1 MSKPQ
6 NPFSDTRYLP
16 PDWPAPAS
24 VKAFVTTRHGGVS
37 DGPWR
42 SLNLGLRSGDETDK
56 VEQNRALLMQDW
68 SLDQIQWLKQVHG
81 ADVVQAD
88 RECGEKEAD
97 ACWSDVSGRACAVLT
112 ADCLPVLFCNRS
124 GTRVAAAH
132 AGWRGLAGGMLE
144 NTAAV
149 FDDSPDA
156 LMAWLGPA
164 ISQPCFEVGPE
175 VRAAFLAH
183 DPEAESAFV
192 AGQGDRWFADIY
204 TLARQRLA
212 ALGIYDVYG
221 GDYCTVRQEDL
232 FFSYRRDGAKSGRM
246 ASVVWLAGMDG

>member
-6 NPFSDTRYLP
+6 NLFSDGRYLQ

-24 VKAFVTTRHGGVS
+24 VKAFVTTRSGGVS

-42 SLNLGLRSGDETDK
+42 SLNLGLRSGDEADRV
-56 VEQNRALLMQDW
+56 VENRALLMHDW
-68 SLDQIQWLKQVHG
+68 ALDHIQWLKQVHG

-88 RECGEKEAD
+88 LECVEAEAD
-97 ACWSDVSGRACAVLT
+97 ACWSDVRGHPCAVLT
-112 ADCLPVLFCNRS
+112 ADCLPVLFCNRT
-124 GTRVAAAH
+124 GTHVAAAH
-132 AGWRGLAGGMLE
+132 AGWRGLAGGVLE
-144 NTAAV
+144 NAAAT
-149 FDDSPDA
+149 FADSPDA
-156 LMAWLGPA
+156 LMVWLGPA

-175 VRAAFLAH
+175 VREVFLAH

-212 ALGIYDVYG
+212 TLGIYDVYG

-246 ASVVWLAGMDG
+246 ASVIWLAETDI